1 MELDQLFTNN
11 KEQTLYGRYITNEHI
26 EPLLDK
32 YKEKF
37 KVTVVGNSVLGKP
50 IYNVVAGNGSTR
62 IFIWS
67 QMHGN
72 ESTTTKAVV
81 DFINWLAGDDTIAN
95 KFLNYF
101 TFCIIPIA
109 NPDGAE
115 LYTRENANNID
126 LNRDALHLTQPE
138 SKILRKAFED
148 FNPHYCYNMHDQ
160 RTIFG
165 LETEG
170 GAKPA
175 TVSFLAPA
183 YNEDRDINSTRQQA
197 INLIVAM
204 NQALQ
209 EYIPRQV
216 GRFDDSFN
224 INCIGDSFQAAG
236 VPTVLFEA
244 GHYPG
249 DYEREQT
256 RKFIFFALLSGF
268 NSIYEN
274 VLVGAKNKEYFN
286 IPQNKKIFY
295 DIVYKNVKINYENKE
310 KIAIF
315 ASQYKEVLIDKSVI
329 FQAFISE
336 IDNLKDY
343 YWHEEYDGNGEWFV
357 GKNNKSFPEKD
368 DKADFF
374 IGPGRR
380 FINGKEIKQ
389 ELI

>member
-1 MELDQLFTNN
+1 MEFEQLFTNN
-11 KEQTLYGRYITNEHI
+11 KEQTLFGRYITNEHI
-26 EPLLDK
+26 EPLLNK

-37 KVTVVGNSVLGKP
+37 KVTVIGNSVLGKP
-50 IYNVVAGNGSTR
+50 IYNVVAGSGSTR

-72 ESTTTKAVV
+72 ESTTTKAVI
-81 DFINWLAGDDTIAN
+81 DLLNWLASGDTAAN
-95 KFLNYF
+95 RFLNFF
-101 TFCIIPIA
+101 TFYIIPIA

-126 LNRDALHLTQPE
+126 LNRDSVALTQPE
-138 SKILRKAFED
+138 SKLLRRVFED
-148 FNPHYCYNMHDQ
+148 FKPHYCYNMHDQ

-165 LETEG
+165 LESED

-183 YNEDRDINSTRQQA
+183 YNEEREINDTRQQA

-204 NQALQ
+204 NTTLQ
-209 EYIPRQV
+209 KYIPGQV

-244 GHYPG
+244 GHSPE
-249 DYEREQT
+249 DYEREET

-274 VLVGAKNKEYFN
+274 VLVKQENSQYFN

-336 IDNLKDY
+336 IDNLEDY
-343 YWHEEYDGNGEWFV
+343 YGHEEYDGKEGLFV
-357 GKNNKSFPEKD
+357 GKYNRNFPVKD
-368 DKADFF
+368 EEADFF
-374 IGPGRR
+374 IAPDRR
-380 FINGKEIKQ
+380 FINGREIKQ
-389 ELI
+389 Q

>member
-1 MELDQLFTNN
+1 MEFEQLFTNS
-11 KEQTLYGRYITNEHI
+11 KEQTLYGRYITNEYI
-26 EPLLDK
+26 EPLLNK

-37 KVTVVGNSVLGKP
+37 KVTVIGNSVLGKP
-50 IYNVVAGNGSTR
+50 VYNVIAGSGSTR

-72 ESTTTKAVV
+72 ESTTTKAVI
-81 DFINWLAGDDTIAN
+81 DLLNWLACGDTTAN
-95 KFLNYF
+95 RFLTSF
-101 TFCIIPIA
+101 TFYIIPIA

-115 LYTRENANNID
+115 LYTRENANGID
-126 LNRDALHLTQPE
+126 LNRDALNLTQPE

-148 FNPHYCYNMHDQ
+148 FKPHYCYNMHDQ

-165 LETEG
+165 LETED

-183 YNEDRDINSTRQQA
+183 YNEEREINDTRQQA

-204 NQALQ
+204 NTTLQ
-209 EYIPRQV
+209 KYIPGQV

-249 DYEREQT
+249 DYEREET

-274 VLVGAKNKEYFN
+274 VLVKQENSQYFN

-336 IDNLKDY
+336 IDNLEDY
-343 YWHEEYDGNGEWFV
+343 HGHEEYDGKEGLFV
-357 GKNNKSFPEKD
+357 GKDNRNFPVKD
-368 DKADFF
+368 EEADFF
-374 IGPGRR
+374 IAPDRR
-380 FINGKEIKQ
+380 FINGREIKQ
-389 ELI
+389 Q